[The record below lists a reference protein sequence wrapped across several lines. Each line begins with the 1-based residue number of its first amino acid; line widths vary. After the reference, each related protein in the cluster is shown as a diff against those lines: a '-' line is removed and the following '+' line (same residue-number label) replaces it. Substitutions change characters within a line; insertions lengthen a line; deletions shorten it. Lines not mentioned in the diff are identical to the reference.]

1 MLPSVNP
8 LRREEQD
15 GSNFTKQAAT
25 SVEEAVLRT
34 QDPENVCDLVG
45 FVHVLLRTP
54 GFRPRLFHLF
64 HPSIY
69 LTCLTSFSRRTS
81 TSRQSFSDP
90 HSFRLSRPYPFD
102 STCIYFPY

>member
-1 MLPSVNP
+1 MLPSVNT

-15 GSNFTKQAAT
+15 GSTFTKQAAT

-54 GFRPRLFHLF
+54 GFRPRLFHPF
-64 HPSIY
+64 HPSSHSTR
-69 LTCLTSFSRRTS
+69 LTTPSPRQRHSSHSIAHPRPDRRT
-81 TSRQSFSDP
+81 DP
-90 HSFRLSRPYPFD
+90 
-102 STCIYFPY
+102 